1 VRQVALLQ
9 SAELQD
15 NGPIRALF
23 WLCTSSLMEGLR
35 IPQSSDAATREVLQ
49 PGADENEQAPLDL
62 STVLATF
69 LQTLLADGTVTFT
82 VQTTLGGDAQDK
94 HQHDA
99 TIYAGLAAQFI
110 DQNPQ
115 ILDQLMA
122 DKLHGNSS
130 SRCSVECVDTI
141 RRTADQ
147 LEHWRWC
154 S

>member
-1 VRQVALLQ
+1 
-9 SAELQD
+9 
-15 NGPIRALF
+15 
-23 WLCTSSLMEGLR
+23 MEGLR
-35 IPQSSDAATREVLQ
+35 IAQSSDAATREVLQ
-49 PGADENEQAPLDL
+49 PGADEAPLDL

-82 VQTTLGGDAQDK
+82 DGDAQDK

-122 DKLHGNSS
+122 DKLHRNSS